1 MSRAEEKAENLL
13 NKPGLTFPN
22 KKAPTF
28 LKKKVTTFPNKK
40 ATDV

>member
-22 KKAPTF
+22 KKAA
-28 LKKKVTTFPNKK
+28 TFPNKK
-40 ATDV
+40 ATDA